1 MQLESDYG
9 ITRIYKKLKMIDLIS
24 DPVGKPKDYY
34 VLNECRIC
42 NGKKL
47 KEFLDL
53 GDIPLVNSYVD
64 INNPALLDAKFP
76 LKIQYCQDCC
86 LSQLSVIVRPEIIY
100 KNYAYRSSI
109 SKTFI
114 DHCFGLANSAV
125 KQFSL
130 TDKDLVVDIAS
141 NDGTALR
148 EFKKFGVRVL
158 GVEPAENLAEIARKN
173 GVTTIA
179 EFWGKETSSKIESK
193 YGQASIISA
202 MNVVAHVHDLKSFIK
217 GLDILLKEDGVF
229 IMEVPYLLNF
239 INKNEF
245 DTTYHEHLSYFLVKP
260 LKQVFATNGF
270 DIFDIHKSTIHG
282 GSIRVFVKKKNN
294 SFIKVNYDAIHW
306 LLELENDLGL
316 YDIDTYL
323 RFSEKV
329 IKIKSDLME
338 LLTQLNKKNKNVA
351 AYGAS
356 AKGTVLSNYCGVG
369 NNLVQYVVD
378 DTPEKQ
384 GFLTPGSRI
393 PIVDFSYLKKKQ
405 PDYLLLLAWN
415 FADELMEKTQDYKN
429 AGGKYIVPIPNVRV
443 L

>member
-1 MQLESDYG
+1 
-9 ITRIYKKLKMIDLIS
+9 MINSIS
-24 DPVGKPKDYY
+24 DPTEIPEDYY
-34 VLNECRIC
+34 ILHECRIC
-42 NGKKL
+42 KGNNL
-47 KEFLDL
+47 KEFLNL

-64 INNPALLDAKFP
+64 VNSPPPFDEKFP
-76 LKIQYCQDCC
+76 LKVLFCQGCN
-86 LSQLSVIVRPEIIY
+86 LSQLSIIVRPEIMY
-100 KNYAYRSSI
+100 KNYSYRSSI

-114 DHCFGLANSAV
+114 DHCFRLANSTV
-125 KQFSL
+125 KRFSL

-141 NDGTALR
+141 NDGTALG
-148 EFKKFGVRVL
+148 EFLKFGVRVL
-158 GVEPAENLAEIARKN
+158 GVEPAKNLAKIATNR
-173 GVTTIA
+173 GVTTVA
-179 EFWGKETSSKIESK
+179 EFWNKETSSKIESK
-193 YGQASIISA
+193 YGKASIISA
-202 MNVVAHVHDLKSFIK
+202 MNVVAHVHDLNSFIE
-217 GLDILLKEDGVF
+217 GLDILLKEEGVF
-229 IMEVPYLLNF
+229 VMEVPYLLNF

-260 LKQVFATNGF
+260 LIRIFAANGF
-270 DIFDIHKSTIHG
+270 EIFDIYKSTIHG
-282 GSIRVFVKKKNN
+282 GSIRVFVKKKLNP
-294 SFIKVNYDAIHW
+294 FIQVDHDAINW

-316 YDIDTYL
+316 YDFDTYL
-323 RFSEKV
+323 RFSEDV

-338 LLTQLNKKNKNVA
+338 LLTRLNKQNKNIA

-356 AKGTVLSNYCGVG
+356 AKGTVLANYCGLG

-393 PIVDFSYLKKKQ
+393 PIVDYSYLKKKQ

-429 AGGKYIVPIPNVRV
+429 AGGKYIVPIPSVRV